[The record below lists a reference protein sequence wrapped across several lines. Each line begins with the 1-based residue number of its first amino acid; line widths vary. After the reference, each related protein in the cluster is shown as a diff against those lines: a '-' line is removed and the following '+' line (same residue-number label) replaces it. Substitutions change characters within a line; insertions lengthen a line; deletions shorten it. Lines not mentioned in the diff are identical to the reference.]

1 MLKIMSQDGESVYDV
16 ERANL
21 FLCGNKILISNEV
34 NVYQGKAACLGI
46 YKDKEEA
53 KEVLELMLST
63 FTATKGLNSNF
74 YCAKMPEEYKE
85 EEGEENNGGEQ
96 GETGENSKV

>member
-21 FLCGNKILISNEV
+21 FVCGNKILISNEV

-46 YKDKEEA
+46 YKNEEKA

-63 FTATKGLNSNF
+63 FTTTKGLNSNF
-74 YCAKMPEEYKE
+74 YCAKMPEEHKE
-85 EEGEENNGGEQ
+85 KGEENNGGEQ